1 MGMGTLRS
9 NKDKK
14 LESAIRDILRSQA
27 QSRIYIFLLRK
38 KSAKTEEIIKG
49 THLHPSTVRETLS
62 KMYADNIIF
71 RKKIKNDSIGKN
83 PFMYSPLPPLDL
95 LKRYASDIEDRLNK
109 IALMATSKS
118 TRDASFRPVKINIDE
133 KEEKQ

>member
-1 MGMGTLRS
+1 MGKKHSLR
-9 NKDKK
+9 DKK

-38 KSAKTEEIIKG
+38 KSAKTEEIIRG

-62 KMYADNIIF
+62 KMFTENIIL
-71 RKKIKNDSIGKN
+71 RKKIKTETIGKN
-83 PFMYSPLPPLDL
+83 PFMYSPLPPLKL

-109 IALMATSKS
+109 IALLARSQSSK
-118 TRDASFRPVKINIDE
+118 DPSFRPVKINIEE
-133 KEEKQ
+133 KEESS

>member
-1 MGMGTLRS
+1 MGKKHS
-9 NKDKK
+9 SSDKK

-38 KSAKTEEIIKG
+38 KSAKTEDIIKG

-62 KMYADNIIF
+62 KMFAADIIF
-71 RKKIKNDSIGKN
+71 RKKIKTETIGKN
-83 PFMYSPLPPLDL
+83 PFMYSPLPPLEL

-109 IALMATSKS
+109 IARLSRSPS
-118 TRDASFRPVKINIDE
+118 TKDASFRPVKINI
-133 KEEKQ
+133 EEQEDSL

>member
-1 MGMGTLRS
+1 MGKKHSS
-9 NKDKK
+9 NDKK

-38 KSAKTEEIIKG
+38 KSAKTEDIIKG

-62 KMYADNIIF
+62 KMFAADIIF
-71 RKKIKNDSIGKN
+71 RKKIKTETIGKN
-83 PFMYSPLPPLDL
+83 PFMYSPLPPLEL

-109 IALMATSKS
+109 IARLSRSQS
-118 TRDASFRPVKINIDE
+118 TKDASFRPVKINI
-133 KEEKQ
+133 EEQEDSL